1 VKKDMSR
8 LTPRRALAAYAV
20 LFSVFIV
27 WASLGTALRH
37 DADHGP
43 GVRWLGIME
52 IGGALFFI
60 ARQTRAVGLVALLI
74 VFAIATA
81 IELHLGLW
89 PVRFLFY
96 AGPALF
102 VQYLS
107 TALPAD

>member
-1 VKKDMSR
+1 MKDMSW

-20 LFSVFIV
+20 LFSLFIV
-27 WASLGTALRH
+27 WASLGAALGQ
-37 DADHGP
+37 DAHHGI
-43 GVRWLGIME
+43 GVRSLGIVE
-52 IGGALFFI
+52 IGGALFFV
-60 ARQTRAVGLVALLI
+60 ARQTRPVGLVALLI

-96 AGPALF
+96 AGSALF

-107 TALPAD
+107 VTLAAD